1 MTILTEV
8 QDLMGETFRDPK
20 RAAERLMQMDIPMQA
35 VWLGVA
41 LVAILAVIVVR
52 LSVLPLPEGE
62 LTPFGQILSHP
73 FYGPVIQAVSIT
85 MIGAVMAG
93 VGQVFG
99 GKGTFR
105 NALLLFVW
113 LEFLVVLIGIV
124 QTIAL
129 FVLPLVGVAI
139 TVLTFALF
147 LWIQVQ
153 FIKAL
158 HGFSN
163 GWLVFLGMIG
173 TLLLLSFVLAL
184 LMAML
189 GIAPPQGV
197 A

>member
-1 MTILTEV
+1 
-8 QDLMGETFRDPK
+8 
-20 RAAERLMQMDIPMQA
+20 
-35 VWLGVA
+35 
-41 LVAILAVIVVR
+41 
-52 LSVLPLPEGE
+52 
-62 LTPFGQILSHP
+62 
-73 FYGPVIQAVSIT
+73 
-85 MIGAVMAG
+85 MAG

-173 TLLLLSFVLAL
+173 TLLASVLCPGASYGDAGHCAATRGGLSHV
-184 LMAML
+184 
-189 GIAPPQGV
+189 
-197 A
+197 